1 MTPDELVKEHQEIKA
16 KLAAANKQF
25 AELCAPLT
33 NRQKEIESALH
44 EFLLTNKLKNVKTET
59 GTAYL
64 STLTQPKIVDRT
76 AYLDWVLEDWDERG
90 EMLQIGAPQVTAF
103 EAYVDENKAPP
114 PGTAVAYFERL
125 NIRKS

>member
-1 MTPDELVKEHQEIKA
+1 MTPDELVREHQEIKA

-25 AELCAPLT
+25 AELCAPMET
-33 NRQKEIESALH
+33 RKREIESALH
-44 EFLLTNKLKNVKTET
+44 EFLLGNGGKAFKGST

-76 AYLDWVLEDWDERG
+76 AYLDWVLESWDERG

-114 PGTAVAYFERL
+114 PGCAVGYFERL